1 MKNRP
6 FLSGNNMHY
15 KFIFWLKTFFF
26 FSPGTSSKVRKAE
39 LVVSSKKMSVRGGLI
54 REVIIVGLTKRGL
67 LMIKR

>member
-6 FLSGNNMHY
+6 LLSGSNMHY

-26 FSPGTSSKVRKAE
+26 FPGTPSKVRKAE
-39 LVVSSKKMSVRGGLI
+39 LAVSSKKMSVRGGLI